1 MLDLDSLTTR
11 ARPRDESG
19 AVLVSV
25 LVVMFVGFVIA
36 SVIAAS
42 VVFTMDSNEES
53 HDDLS
58 AFIAAESGRDVALDR
73 ITGSCTV
80 SAPIN
85 ESVGGSTYSTIVYT
99 TVATTQPRSSDDA
112 DLVANVCPTEAT
124 EFVVIKSVGTGPDGS
139 TSTVDSVYRW
149 VKTLEEVPGGTLA
162 YFAGSVGGQKSIYDG
177 DLVVRKGDYT
187 CPNEGVIDGDLYVT
201 NGTVSLSSE
210 CHIKGSIYSYGE
222 VYSNSQ
228 DVKVDEDIFTE
239 AGAVN
244 LSNNGSIIGRDIH
257 SGAGVS
263 LNGSGGTNG
272 QVGGDVRA
280 AGTTITVDSGWT
292 VPLAKRFPSAGPP
305 LFVPTLDDVYS
316 MTAWIDLGKDSWG
329 ATQEIKT
336 GCLNSPSASTLR
348 GTGRLLIDYT
358 QCSGNAVTITIP
370 DVEVNRDVVFI
381 VPAQK
386 SMKVKFD
393 GDVTSIGAIE
403 DAPQMVFVHED
414 RNLAHVDGEPAPT
427 CESSGP
433 DDLTT
438 TNAVDSLAARVMMYS
453 PCAIGGTVRVNFNG
467 QFYTAGSSV
476 FFNNGADINCKEM
489 SWAPVFDEI
498 SCFIKVE
505 DGGGAT
511 VVVQTL
517 GDLMYQTER

>member
-1 MLDLDSLTTR
+1 MLVIDSWIRR
-11 ARPRDESG
+11 ARRQQRDDSG
-19 AVLVSV
+19 AVLITVV
-25 LVVMFVGFVIA
+25 VVMLVGFVVA
-36 SVIAAS
+36 STIAAS
-42 VVFTMDSNEES
+42 VFYVVESNAETGDNLDS
-53 HDDLS
+53 
-58 AFIAAESGRDVALDR
+58 FIAAESGRDVALAAVANSCA
-73 ITGSCTV
+73 ITGPLTGT
-80 SAPIN
+80 AP
-85 ESVGGSTYSTIVYT
+85 SFTATVYT
-99 TVATTQPRSSDDA
+99 TTETEPPDSSDEA
-112 DLVANVCPTEAT
+112 GLAANSCPGEST
-124 EFVVIKSVGTGPDGS
+124 EFIVINSVGTGPDGS
-139 TSTVDSVYRW
+139 TTEIDSIYRW

-177 DLVVRKGDYT
+177 DLVVRKGNYT

-201 NGTVSLSSE
+201 NGTVSLSSK
-210 CHIKGSIYSYGE
+210 CQIKGSIYSYGE

-228 DVKVDEDIFTE
+228 EVKVDEDIFTE
-239 AGAVN
+239 VGDVN
-244 LSNNGSIIGRDIH
+244 LSNNGSVIGRDVH
-257 SGAGVS
+257 SGANVS

-272 QVGGDVRA
+272 QVGGNVKA
-280 AGTTITVDSGWT
+280 AGGITVDSGWT
-292 VPLAKRFPSAGPP
+292 VPVAKRFPGAGAPT
-305 LFVPTLDDVYS
+305 FNPTLDDVYS

-336 GCLNSPSASTLR
+336 GCQSSPTASTLR

-358 QCSGNAVTITIP
+358 QCAGNSVTITIP
-370 DVEVNRDVVFI
+370 DVQVNRDVVFI

-386 SMKVKFD
+386 TMKVKFD
-393 GDVTSIGAIE
+393 GDVTSVGAIAT
-403 DAPQMVFVHED
+403 APQLVFVHED
-414 RNLAHVDGEPAPT
+414 RNLAYVDGEPAPT

-438 TNAVDSLAARVMMYS
+438 TSQVDSLDARVMLYS

-505 DGGGAT
+505 DGGGTT
-511 VVVQTL
+511 VVVQSL
-517 GDLMYQTER
+517 GDLIFQTER